1 MLSSQVVPTDITI
14 TVSRE
19 GVGMIVLESYTII
32 QEVAAGLIG
41 KQHTGAVPGRSE

>member
-1 MLSSQVVPTDITI
+1 LLSSQIAPPDITI

-32 QEVAAGLIG
+32 QEVAAGLIRTQ
-41 KQHTGAVPGRSE
+41 KTGAVPGRSA